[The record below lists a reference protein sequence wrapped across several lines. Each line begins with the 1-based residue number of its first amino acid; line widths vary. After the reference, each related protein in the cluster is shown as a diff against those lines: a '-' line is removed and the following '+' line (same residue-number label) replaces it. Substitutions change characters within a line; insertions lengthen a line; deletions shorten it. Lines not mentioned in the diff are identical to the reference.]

1 MKFTV
6 KTYIFIG
13 ALFYMCFLGWYFQ
26 KGQDSSGMHWHPS
39 DAYTHVATVQ
49 ETASSATAADQV
61 FEAKT
66 SVPMKTARSLRRRK
80 PSRRAKSATVR
91 MAMAAPA
98 RSYAIT
104 PVGEGIHTVSSAKF
118 RSFGAWGL
126 MSPSQQQSGRKR
138 HTNKQENTAEM
149 PVLYMLPY
157 QFGAPEQN
165 ATEAQQQTQHNTI
178 ISVSVHTIPPR

>member
-13 ALFYMCFLGWYFQ
+13 AIFYMCFLGWYFQ
-26 KGQDSSGMHWHPS
+26 KGQESSGMSWQPS
-39 DAYTHVATVQ
+39 DAYTHVATVH
-49 ETASSATAADQV
+49 ETTSSAAAADQV

-80 PSRRAKSATVR
+80 PGRRASNPTAR
-91 MAMAAPA
+91 IAMAAPT

-104 PVGEGIHTVSSAKF
+104 PVGEGIHTVSAAKF

-126 MSPSQQQSGRKR
+126 MSPSQQSTNRKQR
-138 HTNKQENTAEM
+138 ANKQENTAEI

-165 ATEAQQQTQHNTI
+165 AQESQQQTQHNTI